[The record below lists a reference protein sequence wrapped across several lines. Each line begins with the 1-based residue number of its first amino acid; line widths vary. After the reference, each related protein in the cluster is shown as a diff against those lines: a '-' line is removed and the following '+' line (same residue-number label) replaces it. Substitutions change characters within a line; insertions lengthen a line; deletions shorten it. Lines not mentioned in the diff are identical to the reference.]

1 MRPGDHAVMN
11 AHYLP
16 SAGFTPAEPV
26 APAEPA
32 QPAQPAPPG
41 GSAAPVRWI
50 ALIAAVA
57 FAAEMAVSARYGYVR
72 DELYFLEAGRHL
84 AFGYVDQP
92 PLTPLLA
99 RLSAAVSG
107 DSLIAL
113 RLIPALALAG
123 MVALTATMSR
133 LLGAGRA
140 GQVLAALA
148 TATCAEY
155 VGAMHEL
162 TTTAPDFFF
171 WTLTLV
177 LVLKLLTT
185 GDRRWWVAIGACAGV
200 ASEAKWNIGFLVAAL
215 AVGFVLSPARR
226 LAASRWLA
234 VGGVIA
240 VVLALPDLLWQAAN
254 GWPAFD
260 VFAALQQSAGHNRA
274 VYLIAQIIYT
284 GLVLTP
290 VWIAGL
296 VWTLRNPAARRFRP
310 VGIASLIV
318 LVLFLVMG
326 GKPYYPGG
334 IFTFLLAAGSVP
346 LERWLAGRRPLARRI
361 RPALV
366 MGAAMVLAAL
376 IALPVVLPV
385 LPARTLAT
393 VPVQKIN
400 YDLGEEIAWPSLVGL
415 VAREYHALP
424 PALRSRTTLLTSNYG
439 EAGAIERFGPAD
451 GLPAAYSGSNNF
463 WLWGPP
469 PARDTAAI
477 AVGMDPGFLRREFAH
492 VRRIATFENGLGV
505 SDDEQ
510 GAAIYL
516 ATGLRSSWARAWPA
530 FRDYA

>member
-1 MRPGDHAVMN
+1 MGPGDDAVMN
-11 AHYLP
+11 AQYVP
-16 SAGFTPAEPV
+16 AAEFTATATAER
-26 APAEPA
+26 AEGQA
-32 QPAQPAPPG
+32 ARR
-41 GSAAPVRWI
+41 APVRWI
-50 ALIAAVA
+50 ALIAVVA

-99 RLSAAVSG
+99 RLSAAASG

-133 LLGAGRA
+133 LLGAGRT

-162 TTTAPDFFF
+162 TTAAPDFFF

-185 GDRRWWVAIGACAGV
+185 GDRRWWVAIGACVGV

-215 AVGFVLSPARR
+215 AVGFALTPARR
-226 LAASRWLA
+226 LAATWWLGLGA
-234 VGGVIA
+234 LIA
-240 VVLALPDLLWQAAN
+240 AGLALPDLVWQAAN

-260 VFAALQQSAGHNRA
+260 VFAVLQQSAGHNRA
-274 VYLIAQIIYT
+274 TYLIAQVIYT

-296 VWTLRNPAARRFRP
+296 VWTLRNPAARRFRS
-310 VGIASLIV
+310 VGIASLVV
-318 LVLFLVMG
+318 LALFGIMG
-326 GKPYYPGG
+326 GKPYYPGA

-346 LERWLAGRRPLARRI
+346 LERWLAARRPRARRL
-361 RPALV
+361 RPAAV
-366 MGAAMVLAAL
+366 MGCAMVVATLISLPAL
-376 IALPVVLPV
+376 LPV
-385 LPARTLAT
+385 LPARALGTH
-393 VPVQKIN
+393 PIIQKLN
-400 YDLGEEIAWPSLVGL
+400 YDLGEEIAWPKLVGL

-451 GLPAAYSGSNNF
+451 GLPTAYSGGNNF

-477 AVGMDPGFLRREFAH
+477 AVDMDPGFLRREFAD
-492 VRRIATFENGLGV
+492 VRRIGTFNNGLGV
-505 SDDEQ
+505 NDDEQ
-510 GAAIYL
+510 GAPIYL

-530 FRDYA
+530 FRDYG

>member
-1 MRPGDHAVMN
+1 M
-11 AHYLP
+11 
-16 SAGFTPAEPV
+16 
-26 APAEPA
+26 
-32 QPAQPAPPG
+32 
-41 GSAAPVRWI
+41 
-50 ALIAAVA
+50 
-57 FAAEMAVSARYGYVR
+57 
-72 DELYFLEAGRHL
+72 
-84 AFGYVDQP
+84 
-92 PLTPLLA
+92 
-99 RLSAAVSG
+99 
-107 DSLIAL
+107 
-113 RLIPALALAG
+113 
-123 MVALTATMSR
+123 
-133 LLGAGRA
+133 
-140 GQVLAALA
+140 
-148 TATCAEY
+148 
-155 VGAMHEL
+155 
-162 TTTAPDFFF
+162 
-171 WTLTLV
+171 

-240 VVLALPDLLWQAAN
+240 VALALPDLLWQAAN

-274 VYLIAQIIYT
+274 GYLIAQIIYT

-334 IFTFLLAAGSVP
+334 IFTFLLAAGAVP

-451 GLPAAYSGSNNF
+451 GLPTAYSGSNNF

-492 VRRIATFENGLGV
+492 VRRIGTFENGLGV

>member
-32 QPAQPAPPG
+32 QPAPPG
-41 GSAAPVRWI
+41 GPAAPVRWI

-133 LLGAGRA
+133 LLGAGRT

-240 VVLALPDLLWQAAN
+240 VALALPDLLWQAAN

-346 LERWLAGRRPLARRI
+346 LERWLAAPPAAGPPHPARARHGRGHGPGRPDRAARRAPGPARPHAGHRPGSEDQLRPRRGNRLAEPGRAGGPRVPRPPAGAALPHHAAHRQLRRGGRDRALRTGRRAPDGLQRQQQLLA
-361 RPALV
+361 L
-366 MGAAMVLAAL
+366 
-376 IALPVVLPV
+376 
-385 LPARTLAT
+385 
-393 VPVQKIN
+393 
-400 YDLGEEIAWPSLVGL
+400 
-415 VAREYHALP
+415 
-424 PALRSRTTLLTSNYG
+424 
-439 EAGAIERFGPAD
+439 GPATS
-451 GLPAAYSGSNNF
+451 P
-463 WLWGPP
+463 
-469 PARDTAAI
+469 
-477 AVGMDPGFLRREFAH
+477 
-492 VRRIATFENGLGV
+492 
-505 SDDEQ
+505 
-510 GAAIYL
+510 
-516 ATGLRSSWARAWPA
+516 
-530 FRDYA
+530 